1 MNRIHKIP
9 LVAWVG
15 FPPVADFFIIPQT
28 SAFNLGDS
36 EEQAPCMTSLVDLK
50 FLFLMAAAFGNFKFK
65 TRLAP
70 RELSARPR
78 IRDSLTA

>member
-36 EEQAPCMTSLVDLK
+36 QLRRQRKNKRHGMTSLVDLK
-50 FLFLMAAAFGNFKFK
+50 F
-65 TRLAP
+65 P
-70 RELSARPR
+70 
-78 IRDSLTA
+78 